1 MPETPER
8 EQEGRG
14 PVTWRELGRDI
25 LKPGRGQL
33 VIALILALVG
43 FALTLQLRQP
53 EETRY
58 STLRQSELVSMLDDV
73 TAETRRLEGEIAQLE
88 ATRTQLESGAD
99 ASEVARQQAESRLET
114 LEILGGTAPVQGA
127 GIRITIHDPNNKV
140 TTEIMLNTIEELR
153 DAGAEVLEIDDRIR
167 LVASSW
173 VARDDQGL
181 SVDGVRVG
189 NPLTIEAIGDSST
202 LAEATRFRGGL
213 VSTIEGERVGG
224 QAQVVEVSDL
234 VIASVV
240 APAEPQYARPA

>member
-189 NPLTIEAIGDSST
+189 NPFTIEAIGDSST

>member
-1 MPETPER
+1 M
-8 EQEGRG
+8 
-14 PVTWRELGRDI
+14 
-25 LKPGRGQL
+25 
-33 VIALILALVG
+33 
-43 FALTLQLRQP
+43 
-53 EETRY
+53 
-58 STLRQSELVSMLDDV
+58 
-73 TAETRRLEGEIAQLE
+73 
-88 ATRTQLESGAD
+88 
-99 ASEVARQQAESRLET
+99 ARQQAESRLET

-189 NPLTIEAIGDSST
+189 NPFTIEAIGDSST

>member
-189 NPLTIEAIGDSST
+189 NPFTIEAIGDPST